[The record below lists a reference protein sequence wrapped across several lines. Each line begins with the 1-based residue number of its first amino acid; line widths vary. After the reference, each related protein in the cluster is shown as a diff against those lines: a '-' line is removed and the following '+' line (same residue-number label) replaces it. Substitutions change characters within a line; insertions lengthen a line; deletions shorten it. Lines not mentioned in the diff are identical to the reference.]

1 MGIFRVDQWKYFYVY
16 GLFQVLEMCY
26 ISFCRCII
34 CMLLHRLYTEKFEFT
49 TLYWKSFAPGHMIA
63 SAEKSELSLPR
74 GQHKVAYLQLLKII
88 CLTFMDSQQCFSH
101 YSHFLLYP
109 AFLLGCVCASWK
121 YAIMVYFLGLL
132 NSLRVLIE
140 LFLTQW
146 PFLYMSCYPLK
157 NPLLHYS
164 GLWWRGT

>member
-34 CMLLHRLYTEKFEFT
+34 CMLLFEFT

-63 SAEKSELSLPR
+63 SAEKSELSLPW

-88 CLTFMDSQQCFSH
+88 CLRLWTMFQPLQSLSSLPCFC
-101 YSHFLLYP
+101 FRM
-109 AFLLGCVCASWK
+109 CASWK
-121 YAIMVYFLGLL
+121 YAITVYFLGLL

-157 NPLLHYS
+157 NPLLHYC

>member
-1 MGIFRVDQWKYFYVY
+1 MTKKKCVFSEWISESTFMFMACFRF
-16 GLFQVLEMCY
+16 LEMCY

-34 CMLLHRLYTEKFEFT
+34 CMLLFEFT
-49 TLYWKSFAPGHMIA
+49 TLYWKSFAPGHMVA
-63 SAEKSELSLPR
+63 SAEKSELSLPW

-88 CLTFMDSQQCFSH
+88 CLTFMDSEQLQSLSSLPCFC
-101 YSHFLLYP
+101 FRM
-109 AFLLGCVCASWK
+109 CASWK

-157 NPLLHYS
+157 NPLLHYC